1 MLVEA
6 GVNAKLKEA
15 EPPAAREAGS
25 VKPEMENPVPE
36 TVAWE
41 MLSVAVPWF

>member
-1 MLVEA
+1 MEA

-15 EPPAAREAGS
+15 EPPGTREAGS
-25 VKPEMENPVPE
+25 VKPEIENQEPE

-41 MLSVAVPWF
+41 MLSVAVP